1 MDKSKPLK
9 DFREDYGF
17 KDFDISS
24 LAPDPLDQLQRWL
37 DTAMHTIGEV
47 EPNAM
52 TLATVD
58 EHGQPMARVVLLK
71 DIMEGELVF
80 FTNYLSN
87 KGRELAHNNR
97 CSVVFW
103 WRLLHRQ
110 VRVEGE
116 VEKVDSEYSTHY
128 FHSRPIG
135 NQLGAIVSPQSQV
148 IPNRE
153 VLDQAIAAVEKELK
167 PGQNLERP
175 DHWGGY
181 RIKPQRF
188 EFWQGHSNRLHDR
201 FQYRKENETWII
213 ERLAP

>member
-1 MDKSKPLK
+1 MTKPLK
-9 DFREDYGF
+9 DLREDYGF
-17 KDFDISS
+17 KEFDIAS
-24 LAPDPLDQLQRWL
+24 LESDPLEQLKNWL
-37 DTAMHTIGEV
+37 DTAVHSPDEI

-58 EHGQPMARVVLLK
+58 SDGQPMARIVLLK
-71 DIMEGELVF
+71 DILDGGLVF
-80 FTNYLSN
+80 FTNYLSS
-87 KGRELAHNNR
+87 KGRELESNAR

-103 WRLLHRQ
+103 WRMLHRQ
-110 VRVEGE
+110 VRVEG
-116 VEKVDSEYSTHY
+116 VAGKVDAAYSTKY

-135 NQLGAIVSPQSQV
+135 NQLGAIVSPQSEV

-153 VLDQAIAAVEKELK
+153 ILDNAITALEGQLK
-167 PGQNLERP
+167 PGQMPEKP

-181 RIKPQRF
+181 RIEPHRF

-201 FQYRKENETWII
+201 FQYRKEGDGWII

>member
-1 MDKSKPLK
+1 MSTKPLK

-17 KDFDISS
+17 KDFDMAS
-24 LAPDPLDQLQRWL
+24 LDPDPIEQLQRWL
-37 DTAMHTIGEV
+37 DAALHTEGEI

-58 EHGQPMARVVLLK
+58 HRGQPMARIVLLK
-71 DIMEGELVF
+71 DIRDGGLVF
-80 FTNYLSN
+80 FTNYLSS
-87 KGRELAHNNR
+87 KGHELAHNSR

-103 WRLLHRQ
+103 WRLSHRQ
-110 VRVEGE
+110 VRVEGIA
-116 VEKVDSEYSTHY
+116 EKVDGAYATKY
-128 FHSRPIG
+128 FHSRPLG
-135 NQLGAIVSPQSQV
+135 NQIGAIVSPQSQV

-153 VLDQAIAAVEKELK
+153 VLDRAMEAIEQQLK
-167 PGQNLERP
+167 PGDLPAKP

-181 RIKPQRF
+181 RIVPHRL

-201 FQYRKENETWII
+201 FQYRKENGAWII

>member
-1 MDKSKPLK
+1 MTKPLK

-17 KDFDISS
+17 KEFEIAS
-24 LAPDPLDQLQRWL
+24 LESDPVEQLKNWLNAAIHIPD
-37 DTAMHTIGEV
+37 EV

-58 EHGQPMARVVLLK
+58 SEGQPSARIVLLK
-71 DIMEGELVF
+71 DILDGGLVF
-80 FTNYLSN
+80 FTNYLSS
-87 KGRELAHNNR
+87 KGNELAQNAK

-103 WRLLHRQ
+103 WRKLHRQ
-110 VRVEGE
+110 VRVEGTA
-116 VEKVDSEYSTHY
+116 EKVDGAYSTTY

-148 IPNRE
+148 IPSRE
-153 VLDQAIAAVEKELK
+153 VLDQAIDALEKELQ
-167 PGQNLERP
+167 PGEMPKRP
-175 DHWGGY
+175 EHWGGY
-181 RIKPQRF
+181 RIIPHRF

-201 FQYRKENETWII
+201 FQYRKENGSWTI